1 MCCFA
6 PVDNF
11 FKNNCVEMWGKV
23 DYFVILP
30 RRNLFRHQNVAIFRE
45 YGG

>member
-1 MCCFA
+1 MSFYL

-23 DYFVILP
+23 DNFVLLQ
-30 RRNLFRHQNVAIFRE
+30 R
-45 YGG
+45 